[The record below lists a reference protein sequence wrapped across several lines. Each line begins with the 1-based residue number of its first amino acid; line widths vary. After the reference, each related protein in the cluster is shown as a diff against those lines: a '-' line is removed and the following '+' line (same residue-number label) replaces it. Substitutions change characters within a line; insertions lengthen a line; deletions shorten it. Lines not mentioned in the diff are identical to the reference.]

1 MQCRAHQGETR
12 LALTSEVAMAR
23 FTPHQ
28 VELTPQLLPPNML
41 KLTWSLH
48 MLSHRDHALWRVEAH
63 VGSTEDLVG
72 LGVYPCPPVK
82 DLALLTSYARS
93 AMTIDIA
100 AAHGYMYPKRESFPG
115 PPRGG
120 APAA

>member
-1 MQCRAHQGETR
+1 MPHY
-12 LALTSEVAMAR
+12 
-23 FTPHQ
+23 TPHQ

-48 MLSHRDHALWRVEAH
+48 MLTHRDHAIWRVEAH

-72 LGVYPCPPVK
+72 LGVYPCPRLDGLD
-82 DLALLTSYARS
+82 DLDRYVRAAVTLDIDAAR
-93 AMTIDIA
+93 
-100 AAHGYMYPKRESFPG
+100 GYMYPRGHEPFPV
-115 PPRGG
+115 RRNGG

>member
-1 MQCRAHQGETR
+1 
-12 LALTSEVAMAR
+12 MAKY
-23 FTPHQ
+23 TPHP

-63 VGSTEDLVG
+63 VGTTEDLVG
-72 LGVYPCPPVK
+72 LGIYPCPRLA
-82 DLALLTSYARS
+82 DLDDVEEYARRAVTS
-93 AMTIDIA
+93 DIDA
-100 AAHGYMYPKRESFPG
+100 AREYMYPRRNPFPG
-115 PPRGG
+115 PPTGG